1 MKELLRKVRKLDI
14 KIRRMVEST
23 FAGEYRS
30 AFRGQGLEFDEVR
43 AYQYGDDIRSIDW
56 NVTARS
62 DTVYVKL
69 FREEREQEV
78 FVIFD
83 ISGSLDFGIQGQHK
97 KDIGT
102 EIAAIFAYSAL
113 KNNDR
118 LGLMLSTD
126 RVEKYY
132 KPMKGNRHVMTLIQN
147 LLEYQAE
154 NKGTQ
159 LRQALELFR
168 RTHKKRCIL
177 IVISDFM
184 DEGYTESIEKLSR
197 QHEVIMIRL
206 FHPLELKA
214 ISGGILPVQDQE
226 SGMIRWVGTGSGAIQ
241 DKVKAYMA
249 NIHERLTVLARRK
262 HTWYLPV
269 DVSKDYIPE
278 LEKFFKRIHASHS
291 R

>member
-1 MKELLRKVRKLDI
+1 
-14 KIRRMVEST
+14 MVEST

-43 AYQYGDDIRSIDW
+43 AYQFGDDIRSIDW

-69 FREEREQEV
+69 YREEREQEV

-83 ISGSLDFGIQGQHK
+83 ISGSLDFGLHGQHK
-97 KDIGT
+97 RDIGT

-118 LGLMLSTD
+118 FGLMLSTD
-126 RVEKYY
+126 KVEKHY
-132 KPMKGNRHVMTLIQN
+132 KPMKGNRHIMTLIQN
-147 LLEYQAE
+147 MLEYQAQ

-168 RTHKKRCIL
+168 RTHKKRCVL

-184 DEGYTESIEKLSR
+184 DEGYTESIEKLSG

-206 FHPLELKA
+206 YHPLETKS
-214 ISGGILPVQDQE
+214 IKGGIIPVQDLE
-226 SGMIRWVGTGSGAIQ
+226 SGVVSWVGTSGDAFG
-241 DKVKAYMA
+241 VKAEQYLES
-249 NIHERLTVLARRK
+249 IHTQLTLLSRRR
-262 HTWYLPV
+262 HTWYLPI
-269 DVSKDYIPE
+269 DVSKDYIPL
-278 LEKFFKRIHASHS
+278 LEKFFKKIHASHS